1 QWLSRDGECCGGP
14 CGRDGRPVC
23 LPDLRHRPLTNR
35 ECERTEPV
43 LALDAA
49 AGRPGH
55 VRELRHCAAGW
66 PLPAPRLGYRTGER
80 SVAAGLACADY
91 QLSRRLARAARSA
104 TETLQSGRPT
114 QPLLGARLR

>member
-1 QWLSRDGECCGGP
+1 LCRVGNTLTRASSLASVLQTALDSRGNELPAPRGCSQRGRSRLEIALPLRHQWLSRDGECCGGP

-66 PLPAPRLGYRTGER
+66 PL
-80 SVAAGLACADY
+80 
-91 QLSRRLARAARSA
+91 
-104 TETLQSGRPT
+104 
-114 QPLLGARLR
+114 